1 MMKKIGMLFPG
12 YGSQYV
18 GMGKD
23 LYDKSRTVQEYFE
36 EASHC
41 LDTNFVKLCFA
52 SSDNEISKITNAY
65 TALFLTGVSTA
76 KAIQEAGIK
85 IDLVAGHGLGEYSA
99 LCAAGGLTFPDGLY
113 ILSKLGKFYSTI
125 IQNME
130 IKSILISGISSKEIE
145 EICKGKAHVAVYENK
160 LEHKVSGESAVID
173 ELAKSLISYS
183 NKVKI
188 INSNQQDKGFHTPL
202 LNELL
207 KQLTI
212 YLTKIDFKD
221 LKIPL
226 ITSINGKEA
235 YSAQK
240 IQDGIMGQITKPI
253 YWNAVM
259 KKFAECEIIMISAPA
274 KILIEEIQF
283 YYPKKQIIGIS
294 SMADIDKVVNQL

>member
-23 LYDKSRTVQEYFE
+23 LYDKSRIVQEYFE

-76 KAIQEAGIK
+76 RAIQEAGIQ

-99 LCAAGGLTFPDGLY
+99 LCAAGGLSFPDGLY
-113 ILSKLGKFYSTI
+113 ILNKLGKFYSAI
-125 IQNME
+125 IQNMQ
-130 IKSILISGISSKEIE
+130 IKSIVISGVSAKVIE
-145 EICKGKAHVAVYENK
+145 EICKDKAHVAIYETK
-160 LEHKVSGESAVID
+160 LEHKISGDSIVID
-173 ELAKSLISYS
+173 EIAKSLSSYS
-183 NKVKI
+183 DNIKI
-188 INSNQQDKGFHTPL
+188 INATQQDKGFHTPL
-202 LNELL
+202 LNELV

-240 IQDGIMGQITKPI
+240 IQDGIMGQITKPV
-253 YWNAVM
+253 YWNSVM
-259 KKFAECEIIMISAPA
+259 KKFAEFDIIMVSAPV
-274 KILIEEIQF
+274 KMLIEEIES

-294 SMADIDKVVNQL
+294 SMADIEKVIAQL